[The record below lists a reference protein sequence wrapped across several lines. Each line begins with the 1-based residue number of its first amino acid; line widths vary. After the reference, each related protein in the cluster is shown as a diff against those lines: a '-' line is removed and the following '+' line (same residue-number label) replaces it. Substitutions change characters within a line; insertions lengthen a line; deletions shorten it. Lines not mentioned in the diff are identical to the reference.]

1 MNQTSESRSTSIYLG
16 KTSIIIGVCFVL
28 SGATGLIYE
37 VLWARMLGL
46 VFGATTFAI
55 STVLAAFMGGLA
67 LGSALSGRFGKN
79 LKSPLRAYGL
89 LEIGIA
95 IYALLVPLLFRLV
108 DGLYAALWSQVK
120 AGFFVFSLWRFLLA
134 SAVLLIPTAFMGA
147 TLPILSSAI
156 LRSDRSGPTAI
167 TGLYNCN
174 LVGAIAGALVAGF
187 FLLPEFGVKAT
198 IWTAAAINL
207 LIGLT
212 ALYLESRNA
221 SLKVVDEPIDTPES
235 VSPIASSSNA
245 AAADSRFWWWCALTS
260 GFVTI
265 GVQVAWSRIL
275 TMVIGSSTYAFSLV
289 VALFLTGLSI
299 GALWVARRGRIVDL
313 RRAIFR
319 AELAAAAA
327 LFLSLW
333 VVNFMPNLLINLG
346 VRLHLANWWAL
357 LALQSGIAALLILI
371 PATLMGLVMP
381 LVLVWANE
389 RGEQHAVGRVGRL
402 YAANTLGAIAGAVLA
417 GFVLIPQ
424 LGVRLTILS
433 AVAICIVVAAAARP
447 IKAGKM
453 DADVQRALAFGLAV
467 AVIVA
472 LPFVGPRL
480 NLAMLSVGAYD
491 GLVRVL
497 AGTRFGGDTTSQQGR
512 AISFKLLAYYEGP
525 TATVSVS
532 ESEGARFLAINGR
545 TNASDKLDMPT
556 QVMVGQL
563 PLLIAPRTD
572 NALTIGYASGV
583 TVGALLQSDIKSL
596 ECVELEPRAIDAGH
610 FFDHVNH
617 RPFEDPRLRLT
628 VDDARAFLR
637 VTPTRYD
644 IIVSEPSHP
653 WVPGVANLFTRE
665 FFQLGRSRLNQDGVF
680 VQWLQVYQIS
690 TDSLRTVLATFHETF
705 PNVLIF
711 RVGGNRN
718 SKDLILLGSQQPLNL
733 DAIESRLGNAK
744 ITAELGRINVV
755 GRAGVEAWYVCD
767 QEQLGPAVAGAI
779 INTDDN
785 MRVETRAP
793 REAFLPLMESNAAW
807 IETLASQAK
816 LKRPLPSP

>member
-1 MNQTSESRSTSIYLG
+1 MNQSNESRSTSTYLG
-16 KTSIIIGVCFVL
+16 KTSIIIGICFVL

-67 LGSALSGRFGKN
+67 LGSALSGKFGKR
-79 LKSPLRAYGL
+79 LRSPLRAYGL

-108 DGLYAALWSQVK
+108 DGLYAALWSKVQ

-134 SAVLLIPTAFMGA
+134 SAVLLVPTALMGA

-174 LVGAIAGALVAGF
+174 LIGAIGGALVAGF

-207 LIGLT
+207 LIGIA
-212 ALYLESRNA
+212 ALYLESRNPGT
-221 SLKVVDEPIDTPES
+221 LEVDETMAVPEPL
-235 VSPIASSSNA
+235 SPMENSAN

-299 GALWVARRGRIVDL
+299 GALWVARRGRFANL

-357 LALQSGIAALLILI
+357 LALQSGIAALLVLV

-402 YAANTLGAIAGAVLA
+402 YAANTLGAIAGAALA

-433 AVAICIVVAAAARP
+433 TVAICIVVAAAARP
-447 IKAGKM
+447 VKAGKM
-453 DADVQRALAFGLAV
+453 DADMQRALAFGLAV
-467 AVIVA
+467 PIIVA

-497 AGTRFGGDTTSQQGR
+497 AGTRFGGDSTSQQER

-563 PLLIAPRTD
+563 PLLIAPKTD

-596 ECVELEPRAIDAGH
+596 ECVELEPRAIEAGH

-617 RPFEDPRLRLT
+617 RPLEDPRLRLT

-665 FFQLGRSRLNQDGVF
+665 FFQLGRSRLNPDGVF

-690 TDSLRTVLATFHETF
+690 TESLRTVLATFHETF
-705 PNVLIF
+705 PQVLIF

-718 SKDLILLGSQQPLNL
+718 SKDLILLGSQQPLDL
-733 DAIESRLGNAK
+733 DAIESRLSNPK

-755 GRAGVEAWYVCD
+755 GSAGVKAWYVCD
-767 QEQLGPAVAGAI
+767 QVQLGPAVAGAI

-793 REAFLPLMESNAAW
+793 REAFLPLMESNAIW

-816 LKRPLPSP
+816 LTHPPRTP